1 MSDWAPYQS
10 TDPEAQRSTLR
21 SPPPGNN
28 NIFSTSPR
36 LEAQNPWGESRSYS
50 PSNVINPDNAISS
63 ANASTGFGNNGGN
76 RREFVNQF
84 ETSLPLRMDVEA
96 ALAYALLPPAGGV
109 LLLLLEHNSDYVR
122 FHAWQSALVFTAMF
136 IVHILFMW
144 SSFFSWLLFFID
156 LALIVYLS
164 VRAYSDADT
173 LDRFEVPYFGAW
185 ANSFV
190 DEE

>member
-10 TDPEAQRSTLR
+10 TDPEAQRSSLR

-28 NIFSTSPR
+28 GFFSTSPR
-36 LEAQNPWGESRSYS
+36 LESHSNPWGDSRSYS
-50 PSNVINPDNAISS
+50 PSNVIQPENGASS
-63 ANASTGFGNNGGN
+63 SITAGFGGSRGG
-76 RREFVNQF
+76 REFVNQF

-96 ALAYALLPPAGGV
+96 ALAYILLPPAGGV
-109 LLLLLEHNSDYVR
+109 LLLMLEHNSDYVR
-122 FHAWQSALVFTAMF
+122 FHAWQSALLFTAMF
-136 IVHILFMW
+136 IIHLVFLW
-144 SSFFSWLLFFID
+144 SHFFSVLLLFID

-190 DEE
+190 EEE